1 MSKVLDDF
9 SAQYGDQ
16 VRVERVDV
24 MQNSEL
30 AQKYEVRYV
39 PTLVFEDGNGDILGK
54 EVGYLSLEEIII
66 KLEEYGITLTSK

>member
-39 PTLVFEDGNGDILGK
+39 PTLVFEDGNGNILGK
-54 EVGYLSLEEIII
+54 EVGYLSLEEIIT
-66 KLEEYGITLTSK
+66 KMEEYGITLTSK

>member
-39 PTLVFEDGNGDILGK
+39 PTLVFEDGNGHILGK
-54 EVGYLSLEEIII
+54 EVGYPVHLWKRL
-66 KLEEYGITLTSK
+66 L